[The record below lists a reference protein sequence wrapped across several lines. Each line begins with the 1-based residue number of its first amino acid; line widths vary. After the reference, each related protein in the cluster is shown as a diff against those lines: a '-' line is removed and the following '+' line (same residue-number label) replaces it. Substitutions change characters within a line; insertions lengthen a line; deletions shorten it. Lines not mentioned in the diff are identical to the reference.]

1 VTLTARL
8 TLALLAFCVL
18 FVAAQLLQQNG
29 IDLRLRSSTLADHAW
44 YRLVTGHL
52 VHTNW
57 THLGMNAAA
66 LLITLLLFPFFGR
79 PALIACCTLWNAL
92 FISLGILLLFPDIAW
107 YVGFSGIV
115 HGLLMTGAIVSFRQP
130 VARLLI
136 LLLLAKV
143 AWEFWSGGDSLSVSM
158 IEAPVVYESHLLGL
172 VAGALA
178 GLSLSLIRPGFL
190 LSRT

>member
-1 VTLTARL
+1 MTLTARL

-66 LLITLLLFPFFGR
+66 LLITLLL
-79 PALIACCTLWNAL
+79 PAE
-92 FISLGILLLFPDIAW
+92 P
-107 YVGFSGIV
+107 
-115 HGLLMTGAIVSFRQP
+115 TGSQP
-130 VARLLI
+130 
-136 LLLLAKV
+136 
-143 AWEFWSGGDSLSVSM
+143 
-158 IEAPVVYESHLLGL
+158 
-172 VAGALA
+172 
-178 GLSLSLIRPGFL
+178 
-190 LSRT
+190 